1 MNSASIEVRGLS
13 KAFGPTPVLREISL
27 LVEPGTVLALL
38 GPSGC
43 GKTTLL
49 RTIAGLESP
58 DAGEVLVADRVLA
71 CSVPGKPRLDIAP
84 EHRRV
89 GMVFQDWA
97 LFPHRSV
104 AGNVG
109 YGLPRGERRSDRV
122 EEALEMVGLGGLGD
136 RSPATLSGGQQQ
148 RVALARALAPRPAV
162 LLLDE
167 PFSNLDAA
175 LRVDIRTEVHR
186 LLAELGITTVFVT
199 HDQEEA
205 FVLGD
210 EVAVMRD
217 GIIEQRATPS
227 ALYATPASPWVAG
240 FVGDANLVPGLARGD
255 VAQTAVGPVV
265 LAVAA
270 DGPVQV
276 LVRPETLTL
285 TSGEG
290 AMVELVEFY
299 GHDSVYELTLDT
311 GLRVRARVP
320 ASPTLTRGQRVAV
333 RYAGAPT
340 TAWPRPAEAPVA
352 EPSLA
357 GSR

>member
-1 MNSASIEVRGLS
+1 
-13 KAFGPTPVLREISL
+13 
-27 LVEPGTVLALL
+27 
-38 GPSGC
+38 
-43 GKTTLL
+43 
-49 RTIAGLESP
+49 
-58 DAGEVLVADRVLA
+58 
-71 CSVPGKPRLDIAP
+71 
-84 EHRRV
+84 
-89 GMVFQDWA
+89 MVFQDWA

-109 YGLPRGERRSDRV
+109 YGLPRAERRSGRV
-122 EEALEMVGLGGLGD
+122 EKALEMVGLGGLGV
-136 RSPATLSGGQQQ
+136 RSQATLSGGQQQ

-175 LRVDIRTEVHR
+175 LRVDIRSEVHR

-210 EVAVMRD
+210 EVAVMCN
-217 GIIEQRATPS
+217 GVIEQRAVP
-227 ALYATPASPWVAG
+227 AELYATPASPWVAG
-240 FVGDANLVPGLARGD
+240 FVGDANLLPGLARGD
-255 VAQTAVGPVV
+255 VAQTAVGPVA

-270 DGPVQV
+270 NGPVQV

-285 TSGEG
+285 ASGEG